1 MRAATYGCV
10 CTSCQTAPESC
21 LQHGSSA
28 PCWLC
33 AGTSALGGGVPG
45 LEAAPRAQL
54 CGALVLE
61 RFHELG
67 AASGAV
73 VCPQCAPSQ
82 ELWVQD
88 TSAWLWSQA
97 WDFFWCLTLFLFFL
111 KTSSAHRKSL
121 EVLQAGTFAFHN
133 PACGH
138 SAVASALE
146 QQLLLFP
153 LYVTWMLSL
162 LKSGNVGHKYD
173 NVEQAGI
180 SAIMHIFTI
189 NVFEK
194 S

>member
-1 MRAATYGCV
+1 MEHWCWR
-10 CTSCQTAPESC
+10 
-21 LQHGSSA
+21 GSMS
-28 PCWLC
+28 W
-33 AGTSALGGGVPG
+33 G
-45 LEAAPRAQL
+45 L
-54 CGALVLE
+54 
-61 RFHELG
+61 H
-67 AASGAV
+67 
-73 VCPQCAPSQ
+73 Q
-82 ELWVQD
+82 ELWCAL
-88 TSAWLWSQA
+88 SALLHRSCGCKTPQRGCGEGQA

-173 NVEQAGI
+173 NIGQAGI